1 MKMKKIGLDGKT
13 TILEIY
19 IFQNVHQKI
28 IKMNKNLLLEQ
39 LVMILNY
46 HQLFV

>member
-1 MKMKKIGLDGKT
+1 MKMQKMGLDGET

-19 IFQNVHQKI
+19 ILQNVHHKI
-28 IKMNKNLLLEQ
+28 IQVIRNLLLEQ